1 MSVPV
6 RGPVLIV
13 GTGLLG
19 ASVGLALRRAGVA
32 VQLSDPDE
40 SALQEAVGRG
50 AGERRTPGSED
61 PRIVVVAVP
70 PHIAGSVM
78 AQACAFP
85 EATVTDVTSV
95 KAVPLQQALGEG
107 GDPARIVGGHP
118 LAGREIS
125 GPAAAR
131 VELFDDRAWV
141 VTPGPKSDPSR
152 VQDVLDLVM
161 TCGAVPLTMEP
172 AKHDRAVA
180 ITSHTPQVLS
190 SLIAARLTDID
201 DESVAVSGQAL
212 KDMTRIAG
220 SDAGLWTSILSA
232 NAESVADVL
241 DRLSRD
247 LANVVADLRRGS
259 TLAVGDVLE
268 RGAEGRARVP
278 GKHGDAR
285 ADFAVVPVII
295 QDKPGEL
302 GRLFAAMAALD
313 VNLEDLR
320 IDHVLGRQS
329 GLVELFVRPVD
340 ADRLDTSLRTLGFD
354 VRS

>member
-1 MSVPV
+1 M
-6 RGPVLIV
+6 V

-19 ASVGLALRRAGVA
+19 ASVGLALRRAGVE
-32 VQLSDPDE
+32 VQLSDVDE
-40 SALQEAVGRG
+40 AALAEAVSRG
-50 AGERRTPGSED
+50 AGEPRRPTSPD
-61 PRIVVVAVP
+61 PRLVVVAVP
-70 PHIAGSVM
+70 PHLAGGVM
-78 AQACAFP
+78 AQSCVFP
-85 EATVTDVTSV
+85 DATVTDVTSV
-95 KAVPLQQALGEG
+95 KALPLQQALEEG
-107 GDPARIVGGHP
+107 GDASRIVGGHP

-141 VTPGPKSDPSR
+141 VTPGPASDPSR
-152 VQDVLDLVM
+152 VQDVLDLVA
-161 TCGAVPLTMEP
+161 TCGAIPLTMAP
-172 AKHDRAVA
+172 DKHDRAVA

-190 SLIAARLTDID
+190 SLIAARLTEID

-220 SDAGLWTSILSA
+220 SDARLWQSILSA

-241 DRLSRD
+241 DRLAAD
-247 LANVVADLRRGS
+247 LAHVVSDLRSGS
-259 TLAVGDVLE
+259 TLAVGDVLA

-285 ADFAVVPVII
+285 AEFAVVPVII
-295 QDKPGEL
+295 QDRPGEL

-329 GLVELFVRPVD
+329 GLVELFVRPLD
-340 ADRLDTSLRTLGFD
+340 ADRLDASLRTLGFD